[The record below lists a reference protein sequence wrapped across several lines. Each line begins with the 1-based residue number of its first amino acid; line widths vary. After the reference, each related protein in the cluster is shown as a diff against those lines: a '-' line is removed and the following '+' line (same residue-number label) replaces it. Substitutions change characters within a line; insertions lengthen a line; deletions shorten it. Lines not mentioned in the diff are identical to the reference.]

1 MKASADGFLF
11 ERFGFEREV
20 ELKQAAAK
28 ISEEVREAKQGS
40 KSNFGTGFG

>member
-1 MKASADGFLF
+1 MKVSANGFLF

-20 ELKQAAAK
+20 ELKLVATVL
-28 ISEEVREAKQGS
+28 EEVREAKQGS